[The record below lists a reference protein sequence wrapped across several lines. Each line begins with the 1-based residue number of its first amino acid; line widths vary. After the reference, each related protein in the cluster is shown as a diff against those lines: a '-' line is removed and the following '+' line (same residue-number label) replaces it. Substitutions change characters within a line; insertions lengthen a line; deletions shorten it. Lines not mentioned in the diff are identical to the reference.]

1 MVPIAVVVAVTAA
14 ATKTKRT
21 KAAVAV
27 AVAVVGIAFLKVVLA
42 KQMLNFLVSSALVA
56 ITAIVGHQ

>member
-1 MVPIAVVVAVTAA
+1 MVPIAVAVAVTAA

-27 AVAVVGIAFLKVVLA
+27 VGIAFLKVVLV
-42 KQMLNFLVSSALVA
+42 KQMLNCLVSSALVA

>member
-1 MVPIAVVVAVTAA
+1 MVPIAVAVAVTAA

-21 KAAVAV
+21 KAAVV
-27 AVAVVGIAFLKVVLA
+27 VVGIAFLKVVLA
-42 KQMLNFLVSSALVA
+42 KQMLNFLVSSALVV

>member
-1 MVPIAVVVAVTAA
+1 MVPIAVAVAVTAA

-21 KAAVAV
+21 KAAVV
-27 AVAVVGIAFLKVVLA
+27 VAVVGIAFLKVVLA

>member
-1 MVPIAVVVAVTAA
+1 MVPIAVAVAVTAA

-21 KAAVAV
+21 KA

>member
-1 MVPIAVVVAVTAA
+1 MVPIAVAVTAA

-27 AVAVVGIAFLKVVLA
+27 VGIAFLKVVLV

>member
-21 KAAVAV
+21 KAAV

>member
-21 KAAVAV
+21 KA

-56 ITAIVGHQ
+56 ITVIVGHQ

>member
-1 MVPIAVVVAVTAA
+1 MVPIAVAVAVTAA

-27 AVAVVGIAFLKVVLA
+27 VGIAFLKVVLV

-56 ITAIVGHQ
+56 ITVIVGYQ